1 MFQTFVVQP
10 IFNLLVTIYAL
21 LPGHNFGIAL
31 IIFTIIVRLALWPLV
46 KKQLHQTKITRE
58 LQPELK
64 RIKKEAAGDK
74 QKESMM
80 MLELYKEKGV
90 NPLGSLPVLIVQM
103 IVLIGLYTG
112 LTKVIRDPHQI
123 YQFAYGFLQNTSWL
137 KELAENIHKFDNT
150 LFGVVDLSRAA
161 IGTKGFYLPAF
172 LLVVASAVMQFITSK
187 QIMPTTKDSPKFRDI
202 LTSAADGKPADQ
214 ADVTAAVGRTTIY
227 IIPAMVF
234 FFTINLASALSLYWF
249 VGSLVAYFQQ
259 RAVLGADTKEMETLA
274 DQDTVRSKRDL
285 SAIAEAEIVT
295 PPQHKKSSNKK
306 KKSGKKRRR

>member
-259 RAVLGADTKEMETLA
+259 RVVLGADTKEMETLA

>member
-1 MFQTFVVQP
+1 MFQTLIVQP

-31 IIFTIIVRLALWPLV
+31 ILFTVIVRFALWPLV
-46 KKQLHQTKITRE
+46 KKQLHQTKVTRE

-80 MLELYKEKGV
+80 MLELYKERGV

-103 IVLIGLYTG
+103 VVLIGLYTG
-112 LTKVIRDPHQI
+112 LNKVIQDPHQI

-161 IGTKGFYLPAF
+161 ISGKGFYLPAF

-187 QIMPTTKDSPKFRDI
+187 QIMPAPKDSPKFRDI
-202 LTSAADGKPADQ
+202 LNSAANGKPADQ
-214 ADVTAAVGRTTIY
+214 AEVTTAVSRTTVY

-259 RAVLGADTKEMETLA
+259 KAVLGTDTKEMKVLA
-274 DQDTVRSKRDL
+274 NKNDSRPKRDV
-285 SAIAEAEIVT
+285 STIAEAEIVT
-295 PPQHKKSSNKK
+295 PPKHKKSSNKK